1 MPIKLPIV
9 PKQSSG
15 RYIKDFPRALGYLQA
30 LNGKVKVRETG
41 EPLKFSSEPYP
52 LSLRIEPAGKV
63 NYRVYPVIID
73 ELSAVYSGYPTWLF
87 FRNVVHPVYLPLT
100 NENIDRLF
108 NQELFISAKDLIYWS
123 TVVHK
128 QLHKQG
134 YIWIWTLY

>member
-1 MPIKLPIV
+1 MEVFSDTEQALFKFLNAN
-9 PKQSSG
+9 KAAYSSKAKFWSL
-15 RYIKDFPRALGYLQA
+15 YKKDFPRALGYLQA

-108 NQELFISAKDLIYWS
+108 NQ
-123 TVVHK
+123 
-128 QLHKQG
+128 
-134 YIWIWTLY
+134 